1 MTEVLPAPKPSTTLP
16 RRRAAHTG
24 NGSTRLDREID
35 QLRGHLRDSALP
47 PGAAPTLTELAAILE
62 NISGALLDITRLF
75 HTYQI
80 LQAAGEPLADY
91 LEQSLTDLARDLEE
105 YDRSAIIS
113 RQP

>member
-1 MTEVLPAPKPSTTLP
+1 MTELLPAPMPSTARP
-16 RRRAAHTG
+16 RRRAALAG
-24 NGSTRLDREID
+24 NRSTRLDRELD

-47 PGAAPTLTELAAILE
+47 PGAAPTLSDLAVILE

-91 LEQSLTDLARDLEE
+91 LEQSLADLARDLED
-105 YDRSAIIS
+105 YDRSTAVS
-113 RQP
+113 GQP